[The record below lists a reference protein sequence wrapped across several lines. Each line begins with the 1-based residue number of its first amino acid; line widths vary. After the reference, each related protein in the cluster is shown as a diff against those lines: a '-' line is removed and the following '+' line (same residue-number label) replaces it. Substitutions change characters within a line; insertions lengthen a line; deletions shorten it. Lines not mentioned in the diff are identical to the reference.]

1 MAEIPFPS
9 VAKIRSIPLHVILPG
24 QLIQR
29 SIFTGTRQVL
39 NRGFGIWSGTVEI
52 ELKHSATEAA
62 REAGE
67 IESFLNALK
76 GGENFTRIPV
86 HRPTISA
93 ASGAIDAIINNPDGT
108 ISFTLAVA
116 PTAAQGFR
124 AGAVVSV
131 GKRMFMLRSLGI
143 GGTITLDP
151 QMPLPIGTVLEPV
164 TTVRA
169 HRPEGSR
176 NPGRHT
182 PSLRGPW
189 SFAWEEDI

>member
-9 VAKIRSIPLHVILPG
+9 VAKIKSLPLHVIHPD

-39 NRGFGIWSGTVEI
+39 NRSYGIFAGTVEI
-52 ELKHSATEAA
+52 ELKHSSDVTD

-76 GGENFTRIPV
+76 GSENFTRLPV
-86 HRPTISA
+86 HRPTIDAPSA
-93 ASGAIDAIINNPDGT
+93 AISSIITGADGT
-108 ISFTLAVA
+108 ISFSLAIA

-124 AGAVVSV
+124 AGAVVTV
-131 GKRMFMLRSLGI
+131 GKRMFMLRPLRQ
-143 GGTITLDP
+143 GGVVTLDP
-151 QMPLPIGTVLEPV
+151 QIPLPLGSVLQPT

-169 HRPEGSR
+169 HRPADSR
-176 NPGRHT
+176 TPSRRT
-182 PSLRGPW
+182 PSLWGPW
-189 SFAWEEDI
+189 SFEWEEDI